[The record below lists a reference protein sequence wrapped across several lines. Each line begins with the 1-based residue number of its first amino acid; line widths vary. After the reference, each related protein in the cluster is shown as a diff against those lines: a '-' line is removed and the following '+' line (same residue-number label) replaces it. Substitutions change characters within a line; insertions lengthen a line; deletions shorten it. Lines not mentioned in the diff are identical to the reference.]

1 MEPSWKEE
9 DRLYIHHLSA
19 NFLPLMKSKKMSL
32 SFWAFFLSLNLI
44 KSSFSM
50 FILFILIKNENL
62 PAISF
67 ASRSFF
73 FPLLDVMKSSGFLS
87 CQPPSWFSSLEVN
100 FSSGIQSMQS
110 CWDTQQETWLIIQ
123 PFTYW
128 IMFCKRL
135 DIYFIIG
142 HRKKKNPFRFQW
154 CDL

>member
-1 MEPSWKEE
+1 M
-9 DRLYIHHLSA
+9 RIYQQYHLQIE
-19 NFLPLMKSKKMSL
+19 NF
-32 SFWAFFLSLNLI
+32 
-44 KSSFSM
+44 
-50 FILFILIKNENL
+50 
-62 PAISF
+62 
-67 ASRSFF
+67 FF

-142 HRKKKNPFRFQW
+142 HRKKKILFGFNDVIYKVNGLFSFLLTLFIKGVFSSGWTYRTKGPLWQTWHIENHELIQGEKEKGFKI
-154 CDL
+154 